1 LSYLFLALVAGFENL
16 SLIRL
21 SWLMLPVGLARLQA
35 CLSEVSWFTTL
46 ETMTPTAT
54 IRTRYNRLG
63 SRLLSVGKVKI
74 FLSLILGQLS
84 H

>member
-1 LSYLFLALVAGFENL
+1 LSNLLLALVDGFGNL

-21 SWLMLPVGLARLQA
+21 SYMVLPVGLARLQA
-35 CLSEVSWFTTL
+35 CLGEVSWFTTL
-46 ETMTPTAT
+46 ETTTPTAT

-74 FLSLILGQLS
+74 F
-84 H
+84 